1 MTKYSQNLRNSAK
14 LLGAICGGFIIS
26 LSAIPQATI
35 AQQIRYTT
43 TSKVNPCPKIFYEK
57 PHDNQV
63 LVPQGCP
70 PNAFTR
76 RYAAQGL
83 TPLGNVPATPSTDQ
97 TNLGVG
103 GESPYGQTAVPTM
116 PNIQPGIVSIP
127 LPEQRQAPNARIAL
141 NNGMVNVRLVN
152 ETGADI
158 TYQVIGDTAPRSLG
172 GKSDVMLQGLSAP
185 TTVTFQRRD
194 GGLLSV
200 NVQPS
205 SQTGM
210 LEVTLD
216 ETTDL
221 RIDTKALR
229 IENNGSVF
237 LN

>member
-1 MTKYSQNLRNSAK
+1 MSKFSQNLRNSAK
-14 LLGAICGGFIIS
+14 LLGAICGGLIIS

-35 AQQIRYTT
+35 AQQTRYTT
-43 TSKVNPCPKIFYEK
+43 TSKVNPCPRIFYEE
-57 PHDNQV
+57 PHNNQV

-70 PNAFTR
+70 PNALTK
-76 RYAAQGL
+76 RYAAEA
-83 TPLGNVPATPSTDQ
+83 TTPSTDQ

-103 GESPYGQTAVPTM
+103 GESPVRQTAVPTM
-116 PNIQPGIVSIP
+116 PNLQPGTVSIP
-127 LPEQRQAPNARIAL
+127 LPEQRQAPSARIAL
-141 NNGMVNVRLVN
+141 NNGRVNVRLVN
-152 ETGADI
+152 DTGADV

-172 GKSDVMLQGLSAP
+172 GKSDVMLEGLSVP

-200 NVQPS
+200 NIQPS

-210 LEVTLD
+210 LEITFD

>member
-1 MTKYSQNLRNSAK
+1 MTKYSQRLHNPGK
-14 LLGAICGGFIIS
+14 LIGAICGGLIIG
-26 LSAIPQATI
+26 LSAIPQATT
-35 AQQIRYTT
+35 AQQTTYTT
-43 TSKVNPCPKIFYEK
+43 TSKINPCPKIFYEE
-57 PHDNQV
+57 PHNNQV

-70 PNAFTR
+70 PNALTR
-76 RYAAQGL
+76 RYAAQGM
-83 TPLGNVPATPSTDQ
+83 TPLSNVPATPSIDQ

-103 GESPYGQTAVPTM
+103 GENLYGQSEVPTM
-116 PNIQPGIVSIP
+116 PNVQPGTLSVP
-127 LPEQRQAPNARIAL
+127 LPEQRQAPSARIAL
-141 NNGMVNVRLVN
+141 NNGRVNVRLVN
-152 ETGADI
+152 ETGADV

-172 GKSDVMLQGLSAP
+172 GKSNVMLQGLSAP

-200 NVQPS
+200 NIQPS